1 MKKTNTMILILLSL
15 FILFSCKDEINRGN
29 MEITIENSNPKTL
42 MPESGSVEI
51 VKYKIHGKGPDGS
64 NISFETS
71 RTSYTLEGIL
81 IGAWKLEAYGIN
93 REGTEIV
100 KGSTTFNLSAT
111 NNKAVINL
119 NELVGEGNLD
129 LIFKWEEKRLKNPNL
144 RIIITD
150 SSGKKSEETA
160 EISATEKGK
169 ASFYKAGLKAGSY
182 TLQASLYDSNVKY
195 SGFSEAIRIIDKKTT
210 ESIINM
216 DIEEDITN
224 SGSLILTNQA
234 DVPVKCTIS
243 GIEAPIKANTA
254 QKAKLSLINAS
265 LDEVNAVWYLDG
277 EKIGEGLEI
286 AFTPTSGFHRLDVVA
301 ATSKLGSSGSTYFT
315 FEANSFGSPG
325 EPVLNRLKM
334 EEGIYLDGLSC
345 FSFTNENDI
354 IVSSTRAKTLQI
366 CSLNNNTL
374 SNVTTYSQFNSPF
387 LTSDISALCFV
398 DEMSQLF
405 LINDNKS
412 NVVLLDYNSST
423 ETLTKVA
430 ENKSILLKKEEIY
443 GSDFSHLIY
452 IPALNQVMSLSS
464 IIPAKYGI
472 SQGLTI
478 LDPLASNNTEFVHDF
493 RNFGLTGVK
502 NPGPYAMSPNGKDI
516 IFLDSMSGNL
526 GEIHTENVGI
536 INRMSTN
543 NITSDTQRTSG
554 GTAICYIDKDHILIG
569 KDDELI
575 ILEKEYPY
583 PAQNMVRKWNYL
595 TSITQDGGNGPLCFI
610 PNHNGGYIYGIN
622 RNSTNITTFS
632 IENGRVK
639 KLYTTP
645 LGFTPKDARLS
656 GDGSILLIQE
666 ENSNSLHLFKILL

>member
-1 MKKTNTMILILLSL
+1 MKKPNIIILILLSL

-29 MEITIENSNPKTL
+29 MEIRIENSNSKTL
-42 MPESGSVEI
+42 MPESSSVEI
-51 VKYKIHGKGPDGS
+51 VKYKINGKGPDES

-81 IGAWKLEAYGIN
+81 IGAWKLEAYGLN

-100 KGSTTFNLSAT
+100 KGSTTFNLTAT

-129 LIFKWEEKRLKNPNL
+129 LTFKWEDKKLKNPNL
-144 RIIITD
+144 RIVITD
-150 SSGKKSEETA
+150 SSGKKSEESA

-169 ASFYKAGLKAGSY
+169 ANFYKAGLKAGSY
-182 TLQASLYDSNVKY
+182 TLQASLYDSNIKY
-195 SGFSEAIRIIDKKTT
+195 SGFSEAVRIIDKKTT
-210 ESIINM
+210 ESTINM
-216 DIEEDITN
+216 AIDEDITN

-243 GIEAPIKANTA
+243 GIEAPVKANTE
-254 QKAKLSLINAS
+254 QKATLALINAS
-265 LDEVNAVWYLDG
+265 LNEVNAIWYLDG

-286 AFTPTSGFHRLDVVA
+286 TFTPTAGFHRLDVVA
-301 ATSKLGSSGSTYFT
+301 STSKLGSSGSTYFT
-315 FEANSFGSPG
+315 FEANSFGNPG
-325 EPVLNRLKM
+325 EPVFNKLKI
-334 EEGIYLDGLSC
+334 EEGINLDGISC
-345 FSFTNENDI
+345 FCFTDENDI
-354 IVSSTRAKTLQI
+354 IISSTRAKTLQI

-374 SNVTTYSQFNSPF
+374 SNVTTYSQFNSSF
-387 LTSDISALCFV
+387 LTTDISSICFV
-398 DEMSQLF
+398 SEMSQLF
-405 LINDNKS
+405 LINDNRS
-412 NVVLLDYNSST
+412 NVVMLDYNSST
-423 ETLTKVA
+423 ETLTKIA
-430 ENKSILLKKEEIY
+430 ENKSVLLKNEEIY

-452 IPALNQVMSLSS
+452 IPALNQVISLSS

-502 NPGPYAMSPNGKDI
+502 NPGPYAMSLNGKDI

-526 GEIHTENVGI
+526 GEIHTENSGI

-543 NITSDTQRTSG
+543 NISSDTDKSSG
-554 GTAICYIDKDHILIG
+554 GTAICYLDKDHILIG

-595 TSITQDGGNGPLCFI
+595 TSISHEKGNGPLCFI
-610 PNHNGGYIYGIN
+610 PNHDMGYIYSIN
-622 RNSTNITTFS
+622 RNSANITTFS
-632 IENGRVK
+632 IENDSVK

-645 LGFTPKDARLS
+645 LGFTPKDAKLS
-656 GDGSILLIQE
+656 KDGTILLIQE
-666 ENSNSLHLFKILL
+666 ENSNNLHIFKILL